1 MDASHSHSSTG
12 TDHAVPRLGPS
23 ASESPPLDGLRAD
36 PVLLTPQER
45 LSAFG
50 KLLFRAV
57 QRQKRHRSTYPTGNA
72 TPP

>member
-1 MDASHSHSSTG
+1 MDASHSHASTG
-12 TDHAVPRLGPS
+12 TGNAVPRLRPS
-23 ASESPPLDGLRAD
+23 ANDSPPLDSLRAD

-50 KLLFRAV
+50 RLLFRAV
-57 QRQKRHRSTYPTGNA
+57 QRQKRHRSTYA